1 MSGPDKVW
9 LDWPQANRGEPVF
22 DNPPENGFQAGQTCY
37 VRRDPAVLAALPEVK
52 ALVAAERERCAKI
65 AMDRWAAHRE
75 SADRTFELDYEGA
88 RESAVSRETRADEA
102 RAIAAAIREG
112 RG

>member
-1 MSGPDKVW
+1 MTTPDKVW

-37 VRRDPAVLAALPEVK
+37 VRRDPAVLAELPEVQ
-52 ALVAAERERCAKI
+52 ALIRAETERCAGI
-65 AMDRWAAHRE
+65 ADKYHAQAMEWAKSQDWLKGHTGE
-75 SADRTFELDYEGA
+75 TDS
-88 RESAVSRETRADEA
+88 SR
-102 RAIAAAIREG
+102 IAAAIREG